1 MDSQSDDMN
10 SENSENLDVIDESS
24 SDLESK

>member
-10 SENSENLDVIDESS
+10 SENSENLEVIDESS